1 MGSWAYIDRRIGT
14 TFITLQLNLIH
25 QGKANVLYLDAA
37 ELYIYIYIHLE
48 SQ

>member
-1 MGSWAYIDRRIGT
+1 MGSWAHIDRRIGT

-37 ELYIYIYIHLE
+37 VYIYIYINLE